1 MPALNNTA
9 MLGAVC
15 PLMASWSLL
24 LLPSYWD
31 RKIGW
36 PQSPVSS
43 IMLLTCLVIPFQ
55 GWSLVHARA
64 QLSHGACPMP
74 PPATS
79 HFLLASCE
87 YHGPVLYFTVW
98 SFVYGLSR
106 FLSELQKTL
115 SCYTSLSAPGKH
127 LQAEAQLDTNPLETS
142 TAVLLLQDGSSF
154 WGPGPSQIP
163 CCWFGPPRAML
174 YC

>member
-1 MPALNNTA
+1 MPALNKIA

-15 PLMASWSLL
+15 PLMASCSLL
-24 LLPSYWD
+24 LLPSCWD

-36 PQSPVSS
+36 LQSPVLS
-43 IMLLTCLVIPFQ
+43 IMFLTCLVIPFQ

-64 QLSHGACPMP
+64 QLCHWVCPTP

-79 HFLLASCE
+79 CFLLASWE

-98 SFVYGLSR
+98 SLVYGLLR
-106 FLSELQKTL
+106 FLSELQKSL
-115 SCYTSLSAPGKH
+115 SCYTSLSAPGKD
-127 LQAEAQLDTNPLETS
+127 LQAEAQLDTSPLETS

-154 WGPGPSQIP
+154 VGTGPSQIP
-163 CCWFGPPRAML
+163 CCWSGHPRAML